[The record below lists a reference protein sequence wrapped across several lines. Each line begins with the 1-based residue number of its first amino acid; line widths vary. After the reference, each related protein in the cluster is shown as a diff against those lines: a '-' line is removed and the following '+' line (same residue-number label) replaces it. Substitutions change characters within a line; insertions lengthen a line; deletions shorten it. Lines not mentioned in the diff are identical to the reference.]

1 MKGNEEGASELIDE
15 TLIIAMGLV
24 LAVVTLMLISGV
36 IPLTEKT
43 AYLVPQFGVGNISG
57 HTVITIFNRG
67 GEPVYFNGS
76 PQAKYKAEL
85 YVNTLSGSYKAVPA
99 PALTVFKPGDTIYAY
114 YTGSG
119 FILTN
124 TLFGATFPSL
134 PGGKIVVTFVDAT
147 SGVLIAKGD
156 LVLAATTTSPT
167 ATATPATTTTTGAS
181 TTTVTATAT
190 ATSATATAPSAT
202 SATATAT
209 STTSKTATATSP
221 TPKPTCPPNNPHCN
235 DCPGPWPWC

>member
-1 MKGNEEGASELIDE
+1 VKGNEEGASELIDE

-24 LAVVTLMLISGV
+24 LAVVTLMLVSGV

-43 AYLVPQFGVGNISG
+43 AYLVPQFGVGNVSG

-76 PQAKYKAEL
+76 QQAKYKAEL
-85 YVNTLSGSYKAVPA
+85 YINTPSGSYKAVPA

-124 TLFGATFPSL
+124 TLSGATFPSL

-156 LVLAATTTSPT
+156 LVLAAVTTPPTATTSPT
-167 ATATPATTTTTGAS
+167 
-181 TTTVTATAT
+181 TTTVTSATS
-190 ATSATATAPSAT
+190 TSATSITATSAT

-209 STTSKTATATSP
+209 TTTSVTATPTKTTSTTA

>member
-1 MKGNEEGASELIDE
+1 VKGNEEGASELIDE

-24 LAVVTLMLISGV
+24 LAVVTLMLVSGV

-43 AYLVPQFGVGNISG
+43 AYLVPQFGVGNVSG
-57 HTVITIFNRG
+57 HTVITIFDRG

-85 YVNTLSGSYKAVPA
+85 YINTQSGSYKAVPA
-99 PALTVFKPGDTIYAY
+99 STLTVFKPGDTIYVY

-124 TLFGATFPSL
+124 TLYGATFPSL

-167 ATATPATTTTTGAS
+167 ATTTTTTTTVTS
-181 TTTVTATAT
+181 TTSVTATAT
-190 ATSATATAPSAT
+190 SITATSAT
-202 SATATAT
+202 SATATSATSGTATPTKTT
-209 STTSKTATATSP
+209 STTA
-221 TPKPTCPPNNPHCN
+221 TPKPTCPPNNPHCSE
-235 DCPGPWPWC
+235 CPGPWPWC

>member
-43 AYLVPQFGVGNISG
+43 AYLVPQFGVGNLSG

-85 YVNTLSGSYKAVPA
+85 YVNTQSGSYKAVPS
-99 PALTVFKPGDTIYAY
+99 PSLTVFKPGDTIYAY

-124 TLFGATFPSL
+124 TLSGATFSSL
-134 PGGKIVVTFVDAT
+134 PGGKIVVSFVDAT
-147 SGVLIAKGD
+147 SGVLISKGE
-156 LVLAATTTSPT
+156 LVLAGATISPT
-167 ATATPATTTTTGAS
+167 ATAPTTTTTTTAIS
-181 TTTVTATAT
+181 TTAVTTTAT
-190 ATSATATAPSAT
+190 
-202 SATATAT
+202 TATAT
-209 STTSKTATATSP
+209 STTSATATATSP

>member
-24 LAVVTLMLISGV
+24 LAVVTLMLVSGV

-43 AYLVPQFGVGNISG
+43 AYLVPQFGVGNVSG

-85 YVNTLSGSYKAVPA
+85 YVNTQSGSYKAVPA
-99 PALTVFKPGDTIYAY
+99 PALTVFKPGDTMYAY
-114 YTGSG
+114 CTGSG

-124 TLFGATFPSL
+124 TLFRGNISVFAWRKDCRHIRRRNIGCADSKGGTGAGSNNNITHRDGNIYSDNNNCNRDNH
-134 PGGKIVVTFVDAT
+134 GYRYYDYCNRDIINISNSHRDSYRV
-147 SGVLIAKGD
+147 
-156 LVLAATTTSPT
+156 
-167 ATATPATTTTTGAS
+167 PATNEM
-181 TTTVTATAT
+181 
-190 ATSATATAPSAT
+190 
-202 SATATAT
+202 
-209 STTSKTATATSP
+209 
-221 TPKPTCPPNNPHCN
+221 PPRMV
-235 DCPGPWPWC
+235 

>member
-1 MKGNEEGASELIDE
+1 VKGNEEGASELIDE

-24 LAVVTLMLISGV
+24 LAVITLMLVSGV

-43 AYLVPQFGVGNISG
+43 AYLVPQFGVGNVSG

-76 PQAKYKAEL
+76 PLARYKAEL
-85 YVNTLSGSYKAVPA
+85 YINTPSGSYKAVPA
-99 PALTVFKPGDTIYAY
+99 PSLTVFKPGDTIYAY

-124 TLFGATFPSL
+124 TLSGATFPSL

-147 SGVLIAKGD
+147 SGLLIAKGE
-156 LVLAATTTSPT
+156 LVLAAITISPT
-167 ATATPATTTTTGAS
+167 ATATSTTTTTATV
-181 TTTVTATAT
+181 TTTVTAATTTAT
-190 ATSATATAPSAT
+190 ATSST

-209 STTSKTATATSP
+209 ASP
-221 TPKPTCPPNNPHCN
+221 LPTKCPPGWYKNGKCTC
-235 DCPGPWPWC
+235 DAYSQSQGWC

>member
-24 LAVVTLMLISGV
+24 LAVVTLMLVSGV

-43 AYLVPQFGVGNISG
+43 AYLVPQFGVGNVSG
-57 HTVITIFNRG
+57 HTVITIFDRG

-85 YVNTLSGSYKAVPA
+85 YVNTPSGSYKAVPA
-99 PALTVFKPGDTIYAY
+99 PTLTVFKPGDMIYAY

-124 TLFGATFPSL
+124 TLSGATFPSL

-156 LVLAATTTSPT
+156 LVLAAATTPPT
-167 ATATPATTTTTGAS
+167 ATVTSATTTTTTATITTAS
-181 TTTVTATAT
+181 T
-190 ATSATATAPSAT
+190 
-202 SATATAT
+202 T
-209 STTSKTATATSP
+209 STTSTTSITATPTKTTSTTA
-221 TPKPTCPPNNPHCN
+221 TPKPTCPPNNPHCS

>member
-43 AYLVPQFGVGNISG
+43 AYLVPQFGVGNLSG

-85 YVNTLSGSYKAVPA
+85 YVNTQSGSYKAVPS

-124 TLFGATFPSL
+124 TLSGATFSSL
-134 PGGKIVVTFVDAT
+134 PGGKIVVSFIDAT
-147 SGVLIAKGD
+147 SGVLIAKGE
-156 LVLAATTTSPT
+156 LVLAAATISPT
-167 ATATPATTTTTGAS
+167 ATATSTTTTT
-181 TTTVTATAT
+181 TVTVKTTVTATT
-190 ATSATATAPSAT
+190 T
-202 SATATAT
+202 TATAT
-209 STTSKTATATSP
+209 STTSATATATSP